1 MVETLQYVGLAIVV
15 PFVIMV
21 WVVAAVV
28 CRMAWR
34 DFSND

>member
-1 MVETLQYVGLAIVV
+1 MVEFIVFAIAV

-21 WVVAAVV
+21 WVAAAVV

-34 DFSND
+34 DFFHD

>member
-1 MVETLQYVGLAIVV
+1 MVEFFIVAILVPIVV
-15 PFVIMV
+15 MF
-21 WVVAAVV
+21 WVAVAVV